1 MNKKIFQQPR
11 IVALKDFRLNT
22 QSYINKVAKGES
34 FVVVK
39 RSRPAFRMEPIED
52 QWETVADF
60 TTINP
65 NGVPAEDV
73 IRVIDELADTRSNVR
88 QDKKIPF

>member
-1 MNKKIFQQPR
+1 MNKQAMRQPE

-22 QSYINKVAKGES
+22 QSYIDKVSKGES

-39 RSRPAFRMEPIED
+39 RSRPAFRLEPIAE

-60 TTINP
+60 SNLPGGGIK
-65 NGVPAEDV
+65 
-73 IRVIDELADTRSNVR
+73 IDEFITRL
-88 QDKKIPF
+88 DKLDGQNR

>member
-1 MNKKIFQQPR
+1 MNKKIFQQPQ
-11 IVALKDFRLNT
+11 IVALKDFRLNA

-52 QWETVADF
+52 QWETIADF
-60 TTINP
+60 SDLP
-65 NGVPAEDV
+65 GGG
-73 IRVIDELADTRSNVR
+73 IRLEEFITRLDKLSG
-88 QDKKIPF
+88 QDR